1 MAKNQNQYTKSEL
14 FTVMNRIR
22 KEQNLSLKE
31 AYAEA
36 KKILDQKYSSTGT
49 DKLAD
54 QLMAKMKTGYVQFT
68 FVNRHGKQITT
79 TGTLD
84 MSRVPVTRKVEG
96 SQKPKSENNVVF
108 YDGRHG
114 VYRQF
119 DRTKVVSMK

>member
-1 MAKNQNQYTKSEL
+1 MAKTKNQYTKSEL

-22 KEQNLSLKE
+22 KEQNLSQKE

-36 KKILDQKYSSTGT
+36 KKVLDLKYSSTVT
-49 DKLAD
+49 ENYEP
-54 QLMAKMKTGYVQFT
+54 YVFPQE
-68 FVNRHGKQITT
+68 NRHGKQITT

-96 SQKPKSENNVVF
+96 SKKPKSENNVVF

>member
-1 MAKNQNQYTKSEL
+1 MTKNKNQYTKSEL

-22 KEQNLSLKE
+22 REQGLTQKE

-36 KKILDQKYSSTGT
+36 KKILDQKYSAANSQL
-49 DKLAD
+49 KD
-54 QLMAKMKTGYVQFT
+54 QLLAKMRKGYVQFT
-68 FVNRHGKQITT
+68 FINRHGKQITT

-84 MSRVPVTRKVEG
+84 MSRVPTTRKVEG

-119 DRTKVVSMK
+119 DATKLVSMK

>member
-1 MAKNQNQYTKSEL
+1 MTKNKNQYTKSEL

-22 KEQNLSLKE
+22 REQGLTQKE

-36 KKILDQKYSSTGT
+36 KKILDQKYSAANPQL
-49 DKLAD
+49 KD
-54 QLMAKMKTGYVQFT
+54 QLLAKMRKGYVQFT
-68 FVNRHGKQITT
+68 FINRHGKQITT

-84 MSRVPVTRKVEG
+84 MSRVPTTRKVEG

-119 DRTKVVSMK
+119 DATKLVSMK